1 MKAYNKE
8 ITSQG
13 ENNYFDDIKIG
24 VCQRGRDLMEDLSKI
39 LDFALEEENLNA
51 FDDILDSTKVE
62 DIQIQIA
69 QRKHLLEPD
78 RLKEKLNKLKDNL
91 NYVLKE
97 IDSVGL
103 SNEYNTLLD
112 ETLNP
117 DLKNKCKYPESF
129 DLYS

>member
-1 MKAYNKE
+1 M
-8 ITSQG
+8 
-13 ENNYFDDIKIG
+13 
-24 VCQRGRDLMEDLSKI
+24 
-39 LDFALEEENLNA
+39 
-51 FDDILDSTKVE
+51 
-62 DIQIQIA
+62 
-69 QRKHLLEPD
+69 LEPD